1 MPEPVDLLIEG
12 IVVTMDSDR
21 RMFRDGAV
29 AVRGDRIV
37 AVDDAADLRA
47 RFDPAR
53 VLGGSRRIVIP
64 GLIDCHNHLAQAL
77 VREYALEDYPNIYRV
92 YIPTEMAMDEQ
103 DADVSAR
110 FGISQLL
117 RAGVTTVAE
126 TTCTPEHEE
135 PIARAVMETG
145 MRCAMAR
152 GLGDRTAKLASN
164 YDQIDER
171 SSFRDDPGAL
181 REDLEVTERWLT
193 RWRTEGEGRL
203 RPYIHNLGLPSCS
216 DERFLATKDM
226 AARHDAGVMCHINR
240 DREEIEMIFSLFG
253 ERPIEHLSTIGAL
266 DDRFLAIHA
275 MLTTEREINL
285 LAEAGAAVAHAPIV
299 CTDIVSAVTKV
310 VGMRTAGVTVGL
322 GCDTVI
328 NDLFKVMRIAFV
340 MHGQGTGIPLY
351 DPLAFRTQDAMTMA
365 TIDAARALRWAHEI
379 GSLEVGKAADVVI
392 VDAENTRLTPTYDPV
407 GTLVRY
413 AVGTD
418 VESVVVAGRL
428 VVDEGRVLT
437 VDETPLLD
445 EAERLGEKLGRV
457 LGPRRYHPLTGAPAS
472 HRPAPRDEPA
482 RA

>member
-1 MPEPVDLLIEG
+1 LPDDADLLIEG
-12 IVVTMDSDR
+12 TVITMDPDR
-21 RMFRDGAV
+21 RVIRDGAV
-29 AVRGDRIV
+29 AVSGDRIV
-37 AVDDAADLRA
+37 AVDAADEMRSRYTA
-47 RFDPAR
+47 ERT
-53 VLGGSRRIVIP
+53 LGGGRRIVLP

-92 YIPTEMAMDEQ
+92 YIPCEMAMDQ
-103 DADVSAR
+103 HDADVSAR

-126 TTCTPEHEE
+126 TTCTFEHEE

-145 MRCAMAR
+145 IRCAMAR
-152 GLGDRTAKLASN
+152 GLGDRTSRLASN

-171 SSFRDDPGAL
+171 SSFEDDPGAL
-181 REDLEVTERWLT
+181 REDLAVTEEWLSRWG
-193 RWRTEGEGRL
+193 REGKGRL

-216 DERFLATKDM
+216 DERFLATKEL
-226 AARHDAGVMCHINR
+226 AAEHDTGVMCHINR
-240 DREEIEMIFSLFG
+240 DREEIELIFSLFG
-253 ERPIEHLSTIGAL
+253 ERPIEHLHSIGAL

-275 MLTTEREINL
+275 MLTTDREIRM

-310 VGMRTAGVTVGL
+310 VAMRAAGVTVGL

-340 MHGQGTGIPLY
+340 MHGQNSGIPLY
-351 DPLAFRTQDAMTMA
+351 DPLALGTHDCMTMA
-365 TIDAARALRWAHEI
+365 TIDAARALRWDHEI
-379 GSLEVGKAADVVI
+379 GSLEPGKAADVVV

-428 VVDEGRVLT
+428 VVDDGRVLGT
-437 VDETPLLD
+437 DEPALLD
-445 EAERLGEKLGRV
+445 EAEALGDKLGKV
-457 LGPRRYHPLTGAPAS
+457 LGPRRYHPLPVESGEGVRPTAS
-472 HRPAPRDEPA
+472 A
-482 RA
+482 